1 MHSHRMKV
9 ADIMTANP
17 ITVRPEA
24 PLRTALEAM
33 AAIECHHLP
42 VISPQGHLI
51 GIITARDCRLALR
64 LPDTVREYWEHL
76 QTVNQLLVR
85 NVMSAAPI
93 VAAPETPAEEA
104 ARLMMAYDVSCL
116 PVMRDETLVGIVTI
130 SDIVIA
136 FVGTLSRAD
145 VRHTTAELEAVPP
158 L

>member
-1 MHSHRMKV
+1 MPDHRMKV

-17 ITVRPEA
+17 ATVRPDA

-33 AAIECHHLP
+33 TAVECHHLP
-42 VISPQGHLI
+42 VVSPQGHLI
-51 GIITARDCRLALR
+51 GILTARDCRLALR

-76 QTVNQLLVR
+76 EAVNQLLVR

-93 VAAPETPAEEA
+93 VAAPEMPAEEA

-116 PVMRDETLVGIVTI
+116 PVMRDETLVGIITI

-145 VRHTTAELEAVPP
+145 VRTITTEFRTLPP
-158 L
+158 G